1 MGFKEVRNEM
11 ISKVSEKSPEIL
23 VGIGLAGMLTSTVL
37 AVKATPKAL
46 DILEQEEEEL
56 TNFEKVKKTWKCYVP
71 AAIGYCTSAACIIA
85 ATSEHNKR
93 HAMIASAYKLSEAA
107 LIEYKNKVV
116 EVVGEEKE
124 KEIRDSIAKDRV
136 EENKPVVTCL
146 GKGDYLCYDML
157 SGRYFKSD
165 IDKINKVVNE
175 MNYKLLN
182 DNILSLN
189 EFYYEL
195 GMKATDIGYEQGWD
209 ISKGMIEVSF
219 SSVISEN
226 DEPCIVMHF
235 DNPPQYGFD
244 RFM

>member
-1 MGFKEVRNEM
+1 MDFKEVRNNV
-11 ISKVSEKSPEIL
+11 INKVSEKSPEIL

-46 DILEQEEEEL
+46 DILAQEDEEL
-56 TNFEKVKKTWKCYVP
+56 TNIEKVKKTWKCYIP
-71 AAIGYCTSAACIIA
+71 ATIGYCTSAACIIA
-85 ATSEHNKR
+85 ATSTHNKR
-93 HAMIASAYKLSEAA
+93 NAVLAGAYKLSESA
-107 LIEYKNKVV
+107 LLEYRNKVV

-124 KEIRDSIAKDRV
+124 KEIRDSIAQDRV
-136 EENKPVVTCL
+136 EHQPVVTCL

-165 IDKINKVVNE
+165 IDKIQKVVNE

-219 SSVISEN
+219 SSTISEN

>member
-1 MGFKEVRNEM
+1 MDLKEIRNN
-11 ISKVSEKSPEIL
+11 IVTKATEKSPEIL
-23 VGIGLAGMLTSTVL
+23 VGMGLAGMLTSTVL

-46 DILEQEEEEL
+46 DILAQEEEEL
-56 TNFEKVKKTWKCYVP
+56 TNLEKVKKTWKCYIP
-71 AAIGYCTSAACIIA
+71 ATIGYCTSAACIIA
-85 ATSEHNKR
+85 ATSTHNKR
-93 HAMIASAYKLSEAA
+93 NAMLAGAYKLSESA
-107 LIEYKNKVV
+107 LLEYRNKVV

-136 EENKPVVTCL
+136 EDRPVVTCL
-146 GKGDYLCYDML
+146 SKDDYLCYDML

-165 IDKINKVVNE
+165 IDKIQKAVND

-195 GMKATDIGYEQGWD
+195 GMKGTDIGYEQGWD

-219 SSVISEN
+219 SSIISEN

>member
-1 MGFKEVRNEM
+1 M
-11 ISKVSEKSPEIL
+11 
-23 VGIGLAGMLTSTVL
+23 LAG
-37 AVKATPKAL
+37 
-46 DILEQEEEEL
+46 
-56 TNFEKVKKTWKCYVP
+56 
-71 AAIGYCTSAACIIA
+71 
-85 ATSEHNKR
+85 
-93 HAMIASAYKLSEAA
+93 AYKLSESA
-107 LIEYKNKVV
+107 LLEYRNKVV

-124 KEIRDSIAKDRV
+124 KEIRDSIAQDRV
-136 EENKPVVTCL
+136 DAQPVVTCL

-165 IDKINKVVNE
+165 IDRIQKVVNE

-219 SSVISEN
+219 SSTISEN